1 MNEVTG
7 KIIQLGDV
15 FISDA
20 GTFTKQEIV
29 IEIQAGEYSNVAVLE
44 AVQDKVQAL
53 SGFNL
58 GDEVKATFFCNGRN
72 EPWKDPKTGKER
84 YFNCLK
90 LASIELVAAGIQE
103 ADLVAPQSYTAP
115 PMPENV
121 TANCFVHEANK
132 EGLPEVTAGGELGD
146 VPFNRLGDFEQ

>member
-53 SGFNL
+53 SAFNL

-72 EPWKDPKTGKER
+72 DPWKDPKTGKDR
-84 YFNCLK
+84 YFNSLK
-90 LASIELVAAGIQE
+90 INSIEAVGEPA
-103 ADLVAPQSYTAP
+103 APQSYTAP
-115 PMPENV
+115 P
-121 TANCFVHEANK
+121 
-132 EGLPEVTAGGELGD
+132 LPEVTSGGEGIEEI
-146 VPFNRLGDFEQ
+146 PF

>member
-53 SGFNL
+53 NGFNL

-72 EPWKDPKTGKER
+72 EPWKDPKTGKDR
-84 YFNCLK
+84 YFNSLK
-90 LASIELVAAGIQE
+90 INSIEMIGEQQPA
-103 ADLVAPQSYTAP
+103 APQSYTAP
-115 PMPENV
+115 P
-121 TANCFVHEANK
+121 
-132 EGLPEVTAGGELGD
+132 LPEATAGGDLSD